1 MRKGVGRSLRT
12 CNLSSW
18 RLPLDNAVTLYLPH
32 RIDTLAMESP
42 KKLFVAV
49 AGNIGSGKSTLTRLL
64 SQQFNWEPYFESVD
78 DNPYLS
84 DFYADMK
91 RWSFHL
97 QVYFLSKRFMNQKQ
111 ILESERSI
119 IQDRTIYEDAEIFAQ
134 NLYEIGQ
141 MDERDYRNYR
151 ELFKVMTNYLKAPDL
166 LIYLRASVD
175 TLLRQIS
182 MRGRDFEKGITREY
196 LEQLNRHYERWI
208 TQYTLGPL
216 LCVESDVIDF
226 VKNGEHFRQI
236 VGAVERKLKEAGHG
250 VAAPS

>member
-1 MRKGVGRSLRT
+1 MCEVRIEELAIDSQENYLW
-12 CNLSSW
+12 LSSVQ
-18 RLPLDNAVTLYLPH
+18 RILPPRKN
-32 RIDTLAMESP
+32 TLAMASEQ
-42 KKLFVAV
+42 KLFVAV
-49 AGNIGSGKSTLTRLL
+49 AGSIGSGKSTLTRLL
-64 SQQFNWEPYFESVD
+64 SHRFNWEPYFESVD

-97 QVYFLSKRFMNQKQ
+97 QVYFLSKRFMNQKH

-119 IQDRTIYEDAEIFAQ
+119 IQDRTIYEDAEIFAR

-175 TLLRQIS
+175 TLLRQIA

-196 LEQLNRHYERWI
+196 LEQLNRHYENWI
-208 TQYTLGPL
+208 SRYNLGPL
-216 LCVESDVIDF
+216 LCIESDSVDF
-226 VKNGEHFRQI
+226 VKNGDHFLKI
-236 VGAVERKLKEAGHG
+236 AASVEAKLKEIGMS
-250 VAAPS
+250 VPRPTP